1 MKGVLFIIS
10 LLLIFVLG
18 TGCRTVP
25 RHLVQEE
32 VVIYYPIEYLV
43 LDPQPIHGPYPPL
56 PPTTPAINNPA
67 PTRDPQPKKPGD
79 SGSYSKRD
87 PLQGGGKRPPGEI
100 KTYPPVKKPV
110 QNDRVQ

>member
-10 LLLIFVLG
+10 LLLIFALG

-25 RHLVQEE
+25 RHLAKEE
-32 VVIYYPIEYLV
+32 VVIYYPIEYPV
-43 LDPQPIHGPYPPL
+43 LDPQPIGGPLPL
-56 PPTTPAINNPA
+56 PPPTTPAINNPV
-67 PTRDPQPKKPGD
+67 PPRDPQPKNPDDG
-79 SGSYSKRD
+79 GSYGKRD
-87 PLQGGGKRPPGEI
+87 PLKGGGKKLPGGI